1 MQVKQFLLSDAK
13 GKYLCAEY
21 NLNGKILPR
30 GHKVTAEDAKLLKT
44 LGVKSIFAAE
54 VEEGDVN
61 AATALEIIATRLCGE
76 NLGFIAAENGL
87 CKIAAQNQGVLCVEE
102 ERVLKFNRLFPE
114 LILNTH
120 RSWKRVGE
128 QEIIAELEL
137 LSPAM
142 AQKDIDK
149 IILHLSGNLPL
160 LNVAADYPKKV
171 AFIYPC
177 LQKTAAETE
186 RFTAQ
191 VAELIRTLAPLN
203 LEFSGEYQT
212 SYEEEDLSSTIE
224 MAEKDGYEIIFI
236 VSPVQNISTYDVIPQ
251 AMTHY
256 VDELVLSGLPSVG
269 GSDLYIGTKRAAR
282 IITLPYNFAESNSE
296 EHYQNIC
303 KAIVLEKPTKLDFA
317 DKENIHLP
325 PNLTLTEDEQQ
336 HIIAAA
342 PLSLSSTNANIA
354 AVILAAGSS
363 SRAKC
368 NKLLKEY
375 DGEPVFM
382 KSVQAAL
389 ASKASPIYLISGY
402 QHEELEE
409 YLQSKNIDINVVYN
423 SDYRSG
429 IKTSIRLGLNLVPN
443 SCQGAVL
450 LPADMPNIKAADID
464 KLIDKFNQ
472 DSEKQVIMYSYKGIK
487 KNPIL
492 WSKSLFAEAD
502 LVPENAATRGAFLEH
517 TDYTTLV
524 KTTKENILWD
534 VTYPADIEKLKK
546 E

>member
-1 MQVKQFLLSDAK
+1 MQIKQFLLSDAK
-13 GKYLCAEY
+13 DKYLCAEY
-21 NLNGKILPR
+21 TVSGKILPR
-30 GHKVTAEDAKLLKT
+30 GHKLTAEDIKALKS
-44 LGVKSIFAAE
+44 LGLKNIFAAE
-54 VEEGDVN
+54 FEEGDVN

-76 NLGFIAAENGL
+76 NLGFVTAENGL
-87 CKIAAQNQGVLCVEE
+87 CKIASQKQGVLCVEE

-128 QEIIAELEL
+128 QEIVAELEL

-149 IILHLSGNLPL
+149 IILHLSGNLPM
-160 LNVAADYPKKV
+160 LNIATNYPKKT
-171 AFIYPC
+171 AFIYPN
-177 LQKTAAETE
+177 LQKNAAETE
-186 RFTAQ
+186 HFTNQ

-203 LEFSGEYQT
+203 LEFSGEYQS
-212 SYEEEDLSSTIE
+212 SYEVEDLSSTIE
-224 MAEKDGYEIIFI
+224 MAEKEGYEIIFI
-236 VSPVQNISTYDVIPQ
+236 VSPIQNVSTFDVIPQ

-256 VDELVLSGLPSVG
+256 VDELVLAGLPSVG
-269 GSDLYIGTKRAAR
+269 GSDLYIGTKRSAR
-282 IITLPYNFAESNSE
+282 IISLPYDFAVTNSE

-303 KAIVLEKPTKLDFA
+303 KAIVLEKCHSFDFEH
-317 DKENIHLP
+317 KENIHLP

-342 PLSLSSTNANIA
+342 PSSSSSKNANIA
-354 AVILAAGSS
+354 VVILAAGSS

-375 DGEPVFM
+375 DGAPVFM
-382 KSVQAAL
+382 KAVQAAL

-402 QHEELEE
+402 QHEDLEE
-409 YLQSKNIDINVVYN
+409 YLQDIDINIVYN

-429 IKTSIRLGLNLVPN
+429 IKTSIRLGLSLVPN

-450 LPADMPNIKAADID
+450 LPADMPNIKASDIN
-464 KLIDKFNQ
+464 KLIDKFNPNL
-472 DSEKQVIMYSYKGIK
+472 EKQVIMYSYKDVK

-492 WSKSLFAEAD
+492 WSKSLFSEAD
-502 LVPENAATRGAFLEH
+502 LVPENVATRGAFIEH
-517 TDYTTLV
+517 TDYTTLI

-546 E
+546 P